1 MDSGQQSNSQLFSIF
16 KRFNWEKMCD
26 SHCLSWRNMPDGDV
40 LLFSLIVDGHIGRL
54 VNLCWLKY
62 QHLEE

>member
-1 MDSGQQSNSQLFSIF
+1 MF
-16 KRFNWEKMCD
+16 D

-54 VNLCWLKY
+54 VNLRRLKY

>member
-1 MDSGQQSNSQLFSIF
+1 
-16 KRFNWEKMCD
+16 MCD

>member
-1 MDSGQQSNSQLFSIF
+1 MDSGNSQIHSYSLYLRGLIG
-16 KRFNWEKMCD
+16 KKMWD
-26 SHCLSWRNMPDGDV
+26 SHCFSWRNMPDGDV

-54 VNLCWLKY
+54 VNLRWLKY